1 MKYKN
6 GFYSVRSEKNNFDNL
21 MIRNKKVLSYLESKS
36 KNGKEVLDNLI
47 KRNKKYKDIYNLLT
61 LKSNNENNENK
72 LKGKRILSE
81 PKDKKTNINNNESN
95 FTNNK
100 NYNSK
105 TQEHMEQIKNLF
117 HEIQLLKNMNN
128 KQNKYSFVNIKNNN
142 NNYNRNSIS
151 KKNIFDSLNIKTS
164 VENLEKPLKTNK
176 SNINLI
182 SKNNTLI
189 QLKKINFSQKNLLN
203 SSLPKKIKKKLD
215 ENDIKI
221 WINNEKFGLNYN
233 NFYDEKISN
242 KSNIMSFTRN
252 AGSLNLKRNLSTKN
266 YSLVQNLN
274 DNSKEIQNPK
284 NNI

>member
-6 GFYSVRSEKNNFDNL
+6 GFYSLRSEKNNFDNIL
-21 MIRNKKVLSYLESKS
+21 IRNKKVLTYLESKY
-36 KNGKEVLDNLI
+36 KNGKEILDNLI
-47 KRNKKYKDIYNLLT
+47 QRNKKYKDIYNLLT

-81 PKDKKTNINNNESN
+81 PKNNKINFNETNSNLINNKD
-95 FTNNK
+95 FHL
-100 NYNSK
+100 K
-105 TQEHMEQIKNLF
+105 TQEHMEQIKNLYN
-117 HEIQLLKNMNN
+117 EIQLLQNINK
-128 KQNKYSFVNIKNNN
+128 KQNKYSFINLKNNN
-142 NNYNRNSIS
+142 NNRNNST
-151 KKNIFDSLNIKTS
+151 KKIIFDSLNIKTS
-164 VENLEKPLKTNK
+164 FENIDKPLKTNK

>member
-6 GFYSVRSEKNNFDNL
+6 GFYSLRSEKNNFDNIL
-21 MIRNKKVLSYLESKS
+21 IRNKKVLTYLESKY
-36 KNGKEVLDNLI
+36 KNGKEILDNLI
-47 KRNKKYKDIYNLLT
+47 QRNKKYKDIYNLLT

-81 PKDKKTNINNNESN
+81 PKNNKINFNETNSNLINNKD
-95 FTNNK
+95 FHL
-100 NYNSK
+100 K
-105 TQEHMEQIKNLF
+105 TQEHMEQIKNLYN
-117 HEIQLLKNMNN
+117 EIQLLQNINK
-128 KQNKYSFVNIKNNN
+128 KQNKYSFINLKSNNN
-142 NNYNRNSIS
+142 NRKNSS

-164 VENLEKPLKTNK
+164 FENIDKPLKTNK

>member
-142 NNYNRNSIS
+142 NNYNRNNIS

-182 SKNNTLI
+182 NKNNNPLI
-189 QLKKINFSQKNLLN
+189 QLKKVNFSQKNILN
-203 SSLPKKIKKKLD
+203 SSLPKKKVKKFD
-215 ENDIKI
+215 ENDIKR
-221 WINNEKFGLNYN
+221 WINNEKYGLNN
-233 NFYDEKISN
+233 DNFYNEKILN

-252 AGSLNLKRNLSTKN
+252 AGSLKLKRNLSLIN

-274 DNSKEIQNPK
+274 DNTKENQNPK
-284 NNI
+284 K

>member
-182 SKNNTLI
+182 NKNNNPLI
-189 QLKKINFSQKNLLN
+189 QLKKVNFSQKNILN
-203 SSLPKKIKKKLD
+203 SSLPKKKVKKFD
-215 ENDIKI
+215 ENDIKR
-221 WINNEKFGLNYN
+221 WINNEKYGLNN
-233 NFYDEKISN
+233 DNFYNEKILN

-252 AGSLNLKRNLSTKN
+252 AGSLKLKRNLSLIN

-274 DNSKEIQNPK
+274 DNTNENQNPK
-284 NNI
+284 K

>member
-6 GFYSVRSEKNNFDNL
+6 GFYSLRSEKNNFDNIL
-21 MIRNKKVLSYLESKS
+21 IRNKKVLTYLESKY
-36 KNGKEVLDNLI
+36 KNGKEILDNLI
-47 KRNKKYKDIYNLLT
+47 QRNKKYKDIYNLLT

-81 PKDKKTNINNNESN
+81 PKNNKINFNETNSNLINNKD
-95 FTNNK
+95 FHL
-100 NYNSK
+100 K
-105 TQEHMEQIKNLF
+105 TQEHMEQIKNLYN
-117 HEIQLLKNMNN
+117 EIQLLQNINN
-128 KQNKYSFVNIKNNN
+128 KKNKYNFVNLKSNNN
-142 NNYNRNSIS
+142 RNNST

-164 VENLEKPLKTNK
+164 FENIDKPLKTNK

>member
-6 GFYSVRSEKNNFDNL
+6 GFYSLRSEKNNFDNIL
-21 MIRNKKVLSYLESKS
+21 IRNKKVLTYLESKY
-36 KNGKEVLDNLI
+36 KNGKEILDNLI
-47 KRNKKYKDIYNLLT
+47 QRNKKYKDIYNLLT

-81 PKDKKTNINNNESN
+81 PKNNKINFNEINSNLINNKD
-95 FTNNK
+95 FHL
-100 NYNSK
+100 K
-105 TQEHMEQIKNLF
+105 TQEHMEQIKNLYN
-117 HEIQLLKNMNN
+117 EIQLLQNINK
-128 KQNKYSFVNIKNNN
+128 KQNKYSFINLKNNN
-142 NNYNRNSIS
+142 NNRNNST

-164 VENLEKPLKTNK
+164 FENIDKPLKTNK

>member
-6 GFYSVRSEKNNFDNL
+6 GFYSLRSEKNNFDNIL
-21 MIRNKKVLSYLESKS
+21 IRNKKVLTYLESKY
-36 KNGKEVLDNLI
+36 KNGKEILDNLI
-47 KRNKKYKDIYNLLT
+47 QRNKKYKDIYNLLT

-81 PKDKKTNINNNESN
+81 PKNNKINFNETNSNLINNKD
-95 FTNNK
+95 FHL
-100 NYNSK
+100 K
-105 TQEHMEQIKNLF
+105 TQEHMEQIKNLY
-117 HEIQLLKNMNN
+117 HEIQLLQNINK
-128 KQNKYSFVNIKNNN
+128 KQNKYSFINLKNNN
-142 NNYNRNSIS
+142 NNRNNST

-164 VENLEKPLKTNK
+164 FENIDKPLKTNK

>member
-105 TQEHMEQIKNLF
+105 T
-117 HEIQLLKNMNN
+117 
-128 KQNKYSFVNIKNNN
+128 
-142 NNYNRNSIS
+142 
-151 KKNIFDSLNIKTS
+151 
-164 VENLEKPLKTNK
+164 
-176 SNINLI
+176 
-182 SKNNTLI
+182 
-189 QLKKINFSQKNLLN
+189 
-203 SSLPKKIKKKLD
+203 IKKK
-215 ENDIKI
+215 K
-221 WINNEKFGLNYN
+221 
-233 NFYDEKISN
+233 
-242 KSNIMSFTRN
+242 
-252 AGSLNLKRNLSTKN
+252 
-266 YSLVQNLN
+266 
-274 DNSKEIQNPK
+274 
-284 NNI
+284 

>member
-6 GFYSVRSEKNNFDNL
+6 GFYSLRSEKNNFDNIL
-21 MIRNKKVLSYLESKS
+21 IRNKKVLTYLESKY
-36 KNGKEVLDNLI
+36 KNGKEILDNLI
-47 KRNKKYKDIYNLLT
+47 QRNKKYKDIYNLLT

-81 PKDKKTNINNNESN
+81 PKNNKINFNETNSNLINNKD
-95 FTNNK
+95 FHL
-100 NYNSK
+100 K
-105 TQEHMEQIKNLF
+105 TQEHMEQIKNLYN
-117 HEIQLLKNMNN
+117 EIQLLQNINK
-128 KQNKYSFVNIKNNN
+128 KQNKYSFINLKNNN
-142 NNYNRNSIS
+142 NNRNNST

-164 VENLEKPLKTNK
+164 FENIDKPLKTNK

-274 DNSKEIQNPK
+274 DNTKEIQNPK

>member
-142 NNYNRNSIS
+142 NNYNRNNIS

-182 SKNNTLI
+182 NKNNNPLI
-189 QLKKINFSQKNLLN
+189 QLKKVNFSQKNILN
-203 SSLPKKIKKKLD
+203 SSLPKKKVKKFD
-215 ENDIKI
+215 ENDIKR
-221 WINNEKFGLNYN
+221 WINNEKYGLNN
-233 NFYDEKISN
+233 DNFYNEKILN

-252 AGSLNLKRNLSTKN
+252 AGSLKLKRNLSLIN

-274 DNSKEIQNPK
+274 DNTNENQNPK
-284 NNI
+284 K

>member
-6 GFYSVRSEKNNFDNL
+6 GFYSLRSEKNNFDNIL
-21 MIRNKKVLSYLESKS
+21 IRNKKVLTYLESKY
-36 KNGKEVLDNLI
+36 KNGKEILDNLI
-47 KRNKKYKDIYNLLT
+47 QRNKKYKDIYNLLT

-81 PKDKKTNINNNESN
+81 PKNNKINFNETNSNLINNKD
-95 FTNNK
+95 FHL
-100 NYNSK
+100 K
-105 TQEHMEQIKNLF
+105 TQEHMEQIKNLYN
-117 HEIQLLKNMNN
+117 EIQLLQNINK
-128 KQNKYSFVNIKNNN
+128 KQNKYSFINLKNNN
-142 NNYNRNSIS
+142 NNRNNST

-164 VENLEKPLKTNK
+164 FENIDKPLKTNK

>member
-6 GFYSVRSEKNNFDNL
+6 GFYSLRSEKNNFDNIL
-21 MIRNKKVLSYLESKS
+21 IRNKKVLTYLESKY
-36 KNGKEVLDNLI
+36 KNGKEILDNLI
-47 KRNKKYKDIYNLLT
+47 QRNKKYKDIYNLLT

-81 PKDKKTNINNNESN
+81 PKNNKINFNETNSNLINNKD
-95 FTNNK
+95 FHL
-100 NYNSK
+100 K
-105 TQEHMEQIKNLF
+105 TQEHMEQIKNLY
-117 HEIQLLKNMNN
+117 HEIQLLQNINK
-128 KQNKYSFVNIKNNN
+128 KQNKYSFINLKNNN
-142 NNYNRNSIS
+142 NNRNNST

-164 VENLEKPLKTNK
+164 FENIDKPLKTNK

-221 WINNEKFGLNYN
+221 WINNEKFGLNYT

>member
-182 SKNNTLI
+182 NKNNNPLI
-189 QLKKINFSQKNLLN
+189 QLKKVNFSQKNILN
-203 SSLPKKIKKKLD
+203 SSLPKKKVKKFD
-215 ENDIKI
+215 ENDIKR
-221 WINNEKFGLNYN
+221 WINNEKYGLNN
-233 NFYDEKISN
+233 DNFYNEKILN

-252 AGSLNLKRNLSTKN
+252 AGSLKLKRNLSLIN

-274 DNSKEIQNPK
+274 DNTKENQNPK
-284 NNI
+284 K

>member
-6 GFYSVRSEKNNFDNL
+6 GFYSLRSEKNNFDNIL
-21 MIRNKKVLSYLESKS
+21 IRNKKVLTYLDSKY
-36 KNGKEVLDNLI
+36 KNGKEILDNLI
-47 KRNKKYKDIYNLLT
+47 QRNKKYKDIYNLLT

-81 PKDKKTNINNNESN
+81 PKNNKINFNETNSNLINNKD
-95 FTNNK
+95 FHL
-100 NYNSK
+100 K
-105 TQEHMEQIKNLF
+105 TQEHMEQIKNLY
-117 HEIQLLKNMNN
+117 HEIQLLQNINK
-128 KQNKYSFVNIKNNN
+128 KQNKYSFINLKNNN
-142 NNYNRNSIS
+142 NNRNNST

-164 VENLEKPLKTNK
+164 FENIDKPLKTNK